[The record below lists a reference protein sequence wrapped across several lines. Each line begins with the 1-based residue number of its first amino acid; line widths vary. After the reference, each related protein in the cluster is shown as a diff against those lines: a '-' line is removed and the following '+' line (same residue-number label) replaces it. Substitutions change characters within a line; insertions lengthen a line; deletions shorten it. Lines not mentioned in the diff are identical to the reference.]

1 MFSCKKWWLNR
12 ARNKNMKLST
22 STATSWGLH
31 GSHRAPRI
39 FLMCRLVTFG
49 KWWTTG
55 ISTGGVFGW
64 GLAGSWKRRN
74 LGIVRKELSSTF
86 GKTVPPGVMFTIGSG
101 YSIYIYI
108 LIKSSDNLSASQIE
122 GPGPGSTWAVVP
134 TIWLLTSTIQTEKIR
149 YKLLNMLENIWA
161 Y

>member
-1 MFSCKKWWLNR
+1 
-12 ARNKNMKLST
+12 
-22 STATSWGLH
+22 
-31 GSHRAPRI
+31 
-39 FLMCRLVTFG
+39 MCRLVTFG

-108 LIKSSDNLSASQIE
+108 HIWSPSSNVWPFDISRSALLFSLQPTPITGIEFCVGAMHVRHLISLLLLQEHRFNSSDSNCLMQLHQPCGWTLNFGWKKRPCLSWYIY
-122 GPGPGSTWAVVP
+122 
-134 TIWLLTSTIQTEKIR
+134 III
-149 YKLLNMLENIWA
+149 
-161 Y
+161 